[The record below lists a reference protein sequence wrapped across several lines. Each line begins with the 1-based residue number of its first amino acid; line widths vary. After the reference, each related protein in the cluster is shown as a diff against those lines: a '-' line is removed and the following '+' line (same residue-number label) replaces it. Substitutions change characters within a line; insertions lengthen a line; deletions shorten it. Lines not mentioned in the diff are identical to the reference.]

1 MLYLDLEN
9 AEKGMHKA
17 HASFPFH
24 HSVYFPNL
32 CISKIRTSSQDS
44 PDGPGAETPCS
55 QGRGPGVRPW
65 SGK

>member
-24 HSVYFPNL
+24 NSVYFPN
-32 CISKIRTSSQDS
+32 
-44 PDGPGAETPCS
+44 
-55 QGRGPGVRPW
+55 
-65 SGK
+65 